1 MENGTVKQGELSSE
15 APETATDVTPA
26 QPLLV
31 TGKVV
36 IELKPDGSLG
46 LSTPPNQL
54 IALAILEAGKS
65 YLLMQMQDA
74 MRRATVAPSP
84 MIVRGSDN
92 LVKQVAEQA
101 GLLHGR
107 KVS

>member
-1 MENGTVKQGELSSE
+1 MENGSVKQGELTSE
-15 APETATDVTPA
+15 VPAEATDVTPA

-36 IELKPDGSLG
+36 IELKQDGSLG

-74 MRRATVAPSP
+74 MRRATAAPLP
-84 MIVRGSDN
+84 VIVRGNDN
-92 LVKQVAEQA
+92 IVKQVAEQEA
-101 GLLHGR
+101 LLRGR
-107 KVS
+107 RSS